1 LPNLV
6 LGGPV
11 NSVRH
16 VDAPESYWIRLA
28 LHRLTRSNV
37 SHFKRP
43 AFAVLLYSICERKC
57 IAQIKVLKNVQATVK
72 RDFPTVVG
80 NNMTGMYRVLILK
93 LVIKYDANKVAVN
106 LNLIEEIYL
115 LVGLQRISGSDQL
128 DLNIVV
134 ILNFT
139 DRFQKFGYLI
149 AEEVCGHTSIRNQ
162 ESR

>member
-1 LPNLV
+1 
-6 LGGPV
+6 
-11 NSVRH
+11 
-16 VDAPESYWIRLA
+16 
-28 LHRLTRSNV
+28 
-37 SHFKRP
+37 
-43 AFAVLLYSICERKC
+43 
-57 IAQIKVLKNVQATVK
+57 
-72 RDFPTVVG
+72 
-80 NNMTGMYRVLILK
+80 MYRVLILK

-162 ESR
+162 ESRRISLEFIRRRRA